1 MIYSFYDPPV
11 EERLKDHINLALSN
25 INAEGRLIRQGMKLT
40 DDFLKILR
48 LSIIFHDFGK
58 VVFNQHAFREGKR
71 LTFPGHEVISC
82 WAVYRH
88 FNVGQYLKDEITGRK
103 LIALSVLM
111 HHHPMELRE
120 RINIL
125 KKNEMEVDEE
135 TFNLFWE
142 ELNDIYIDNVRLN
155 RVNVSEIA
163 WETQRIYVELWKE
176 IWMNS
181 SPKIRKIFLLN
192 LQGLVACDYTS
203 ANKLRGGDKGFI
215 NVIRKFNDS
224 FMSSRQGMGRED
236 RDHT

>member
-11 EERLKDHINLALSN
+11 EERLSDHVNLALSN
-25 INAEGRLIRQGMKLT
+25 VNAKGRLVRQGVKLT
-40 DDFLKILR
+40 EDFLEILR

-58 VVFNQHAFREGKR
+58 VVFNQYAFRRNKR

-82 WAVYRH
+82 WAVYKH
-88 FNVGQYLKDEITGRK
+88 FNVDYRLRDKVMGRK

-111 HHHPMELRE
+111 HHHPMGLRE

-125 KKNEMEVDEE
+125 KKNEMEVNEE
-135 TFNLFWE
+135 TFSLFLE
-142 ELNDIYIDNVRLN
+142 ELNGIYIDNVRMKSAK
-155 RVNVSEIA
+155 VSEIA
-163 WETQRIYVELWKE
+163 WETERVYVELWRD

-181 SPKIRKIFLLN
+181 SPKIKKIFLLN

-215 NVIRKFNDS
+215 NVIKKFNDL
-224 FMSSRQGMGRED
+224 FMSSR
-236 RDHT
+236 